1 LGGEWESA
9 TSLVAMFKRG
19 ITDMMWMGMD
29 GWKKGRKEGRKEGKE
44 EGIHKHRNLWYI
56 WTNLIT
62 Y

>member
-1 LGGEWESA
+1 
-9 TSLVAMFKRG
+9 LVAMFKRG

-29 GWKKGRKEGRKEGKE
+29 GWKKGRKEGRKGGRKEGKE